1 MLDRRGAVHAGD
13 GAGVALPGGRGVV
26 GRDSR
31 VRPLHARARCRARR
45 RVADR
50 AQQRH
55 SGAPAQGVHAS
66 RRAQR
71 RGPHARA
78 SVAAVDDRVPPH
90 QSERR
95 QLRNPRHVRSP
106 LLPQR
111 PDLLQS
117 RVEGARDSAP
127 HPPSLAGRPSL
138 PRPLREPRGQLVRDG
153 ARGPDGLSPR
163 GKLAMY
169 KRPLRLLVVDDS
181 AVMRQAMIA
190 ICRRVLDIEVRVAA
204 DPLIAQAKM
213 RESRPDVILLDIEMP
228 RMDGLTFL
236 RKLMADDPLPVVIC
250 SALAGRGTETALRA
264 LEEGAVEIVAKP
276 RIALHDFLTDST
288 EMFIDVIR
296 AAAKARTPRR
306 MRIEKR
312 HSPDVILPPAR
323 PRLMRTTRKVVAIG
337 ASTGGTEALREIL
350 EALPPDAPGMV
361 IVQHMPEVFTA
372 AFAQRLNQTCR
383 VSVKEAAEGDR
394 VIDGRALIAPGNRHV
409 LVVRDGAEY
418 RVHLNDGPFVSR
430 HKPSV
435 DVLFR
440 SVAQSAGPNAV
451 GVILTG
457 MGDDGATGLSE
468 MRAAGAATIAQDE
481 ATCAVFGMPREA
493 IARGGVQAVHPL
505 GKIAA
510 TILATNYSS
519 SNS

>member
-1 MLDRRGAVHAGD
+1 M
-13 GAGVALPGGRGVV
+13 
-26 GRDSR
+26 
-31 VRPLHARARCRARR
+31 
-45 RVADR
+45 
-50 AQQRH
+50 
-55 SGAPAQGVHAS
+55 
-66 RRAQR
+66 
-71 RGPHARA
+71 
-78 SVAAVDDRVPPH
+78 
-90 QSERR
+90 E
-95 QLRNPRHVRSP
+95 
-106 LLPQR
+106 
-111 PDLLQS
+111 
-117 RVEGARDSAP
+117 
-127 HPPSLAGRPSL
+127 
-138 PRPLREPRGQLVRDG
+138 
-153 ARGPDGLSPR
+153 
-163 GKLAMY
+163 

-190 ICRRVLDIEVRVAA
+190 ICRRARDIEVRVAA

-296 AAAKARTPRR
+296 AAANARTPRR

-383 VSVKEAAEGDR
+383 ISVKEAAEGDR

-418 RVHLNDGPFVSR
+418 RVHLNDGPLVSR

-457 MGDDGATGLSE
+457 MGDDGATGLHE
-468 MRAAGAATIAQDE
+468 MRTAGAATIAQDE

-493 IARGGVQAVHPL
+493 ILRGGVSAIHPL

-510 TILATNYSS
+510 AILAANYSCS
-519 SNS
+519 SSG